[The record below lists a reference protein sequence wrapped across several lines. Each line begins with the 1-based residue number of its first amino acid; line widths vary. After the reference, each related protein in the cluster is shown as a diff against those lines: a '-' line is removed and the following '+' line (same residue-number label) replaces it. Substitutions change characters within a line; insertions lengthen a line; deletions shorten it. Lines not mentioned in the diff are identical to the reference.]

1 MRETIPTGS
10 PVLHV
15 DADAFF
21 ASVAL
26 LSRPELT
33 ERPVAVVAHVYIA
46 SANYPARAH
55 GVRAGMLAKDAL
67 RQCPDLTLIDV
78 PRAEVEEVGDALFDI
93 FHDSATAVEP
103 GSIEEAFLDVGASD
117 WAGAIDAGH
126 ALRRRVASDLGIPI
140 SVGVGSTKL
149 MAKLASRRAK
159 PDGLYVI
166 EPDEEAALRT
176 SLPLTDVWGI
186 GATTLERLTRIG
198 VFRLG
203 DVDGIP
209 QNELQHVCG
218 TAMAR
223 RLWRIRAG
231 TDDALVRP
239 VEQRSVLTAEG
250 STAGYGRPDRTPREL
265 ALACVERLCKRADRA
280 GLAGTGITLTLR
292 PEAGGKAILLKRT
305 LAAGTTDGDTWLTVA
320 DDLLAGEAVPRL
332 AGLRVT
338 LTGLLPL
345 DRVQHT
351 LF

>member
-1 MRETIPTGS
+1 
-10 PVLHV
+10 VLHV

-26 LSRPELT
+26 RSRPNLVG
-33 ERPVAVVAHVYIA
+33 RPVAVVAHVYIA
-46 SANYPARAH
+46 SANYPARAR
-55 GVRAGMLAKDAL
+55 GVRSGSLVQDAL
-67 RQCPDLTLIDV
+67 RQCPDLVLIDV

-93 FHDSATAVEP
+93 FHSAARAVEP
-103 GSIEEAFLDVGASD
+103 GSIEEAFLDVGATD
-117 WAGAIDAGH
+117 WAEAIAAGN
-126 ALRRRVASDLGIPI
+126 ALRLWVRRELGIAI

-166 EPDEEAALRT
+166 EAGEEADLRDN
-176 SLPLTDVWGI
+176 LPIDEVWGI
-186 GATTLERLTRIG
+186 GATTLQRLA
-198 VFRLG
+198 RLG
-203 DVDGIP
+203 VTKLAHIDGVP
-209 QNELQHVCG
+209 RNELQYLCG

-223 RLWRIRAG
+223 RLWRIREG
-231 TDDALVRP
+231 TDDAMVRT
-239 VEQRSVLTAEG
+239 VEQRSSLAAEG
-250 STAGYGRPDRTPREL
+250 STAGYARPDRSPTEL
-265 ALACVERLCKRADRA
+265 AQACVERLCHRAERA

-292 PEAGGKAILLKRT
+292 PEAGGKAIVLKRT
-305 LAAGTTDGDTWLTVA
+305 LVAATTERDTWAAVA
-320 DDLLAGEAVPRL
+320 GDLLAGEAVPRL

>member
-1 MRETIPTGS
+1 MAARPI
-10 PVLHV
+10 LHA

-26 LSRPELT
+26 RSRPELAT
-33 ERPVAVVAHVYIA
+33 VPVAVVAHVYIA
-46 SANYPARAH
+46 SANYPARAR
-55 GVRAGMLAKDAL
+55 GIRSGMLAQDAL
-67 RQCPDLTLIDV
+67 RQCPELTLFDV

-93 FHDSATAVEP
+93 FHDSARAVEP

-117 WAGAIDAGH
+117 DAAALEAGAT
-126 ALRRRVASDLGIPI
+126 LRRRVARELGIPI

-159 PDGLYVI
+159 PDGLVVI
-166 EPDEEAALRT
+166 DAGEEAVLRSAL
-176 SLPLTDVWGI
+176 PMTDVWGI
-186 GATTLERLTRIG
+186 GATTLERLARIG

-209 QNELQHVCG
+209 PNELQHVCG

-223 RLWRIRAG
+223 RLWRIRAA

-239 VEQRSVLTAEG
+239 VDKRSVLTAEG
-250 STAGYGRPDRTPREL
+250 STAGYGRPDKTPQEL

-305 LAAGTTDGDTWLTVA
+305 LAAGPTDGDTWLSVA
-320 DDLLAGEAVPRL
+320 DHLLAGEAVPRL

>member
-1 MRETIPTGS
+1 MTAR
-10 PVLHV
+10 PVLLA

-26 LSRPELT
+26 RSRPELAAA
-33 ERPVAVVAHVYIA
+33 PVAVVAHVFIA
-46 SANYPARAH
+46 SANYPARAR
-55 GVRAGMLAKDAL
+55 GVRSGMLAQEAL
-67 RQCPDLTLIDV
+67 RQCPEVTLIDV
-78 PRAEVEEVGDALFDI
+78 PRAEIEEVGDTLFDI
-93 FHDSATAVEP
+93 FHDCATAVEP
-103 GSIEEAFLDVGASD
+103 GSIEEAFLDVGATD

-126 ALRRRVASDLGIPI
+126 ALRRRVSSELGITI

-159 PDGLYVI
+159 PDGLSVI
-166 EPDEEAALRT
+166 ESGEEAVLRAN
-176 SLPLTDVWGI
+176 LPMTDVWGI
-186 GATTLERLTRIG
+186 GATTLVRLTRIG

-209 QNELQHVCG
+209 KNELQHVCG

-223 RLWRIRAG
+223 RLWRIREG
-231 TDDALVRP
+231 TDDAVVRP
-239 VEQRSVLTAEG
+239 VELRSSLSAEG
-250 STAGYGRPDRTPREL
+250 STAGYARPDASPTEL
-265 ALACVERLCKRADRA
+265 ALACVERLCKRAERA

-292 PEAGGKAILLKRT
+292 PETGGKAIVLRRT
-305 LAAGTTDGDTWLTVA
+305 LVAATTGREAWLAAAV
-320 DDLLAGEAVPRL
+320 DLLADASVPRL

-345 DRVQHT
+345 DRVHDT